1 MHSVSILIVEDD
13 IFICQH
19 LREQLERMDYDIA
32 GVAYNGQGALDQL
45 SVCQPDLV
53 LLDINLGE
61 GKDGIDV
68 AEIIRDEYQLPFI
81 FLTSYANRS
90 TIERAKHSRPAGYIV
105 KPFTEKDLFAGIE
118 IALHNH
124 AQSWQVNSWDPDV
137 VNKRCDTEFTR
148 KEVALLQDVF
158 EGKTNRQICEKHF
171 VSLNTV
177 KSHILRIYAKLDVH
191 SRSEAMAE
199 LRKRLAP

>member
-1 MHSVSILIVEDD
+1 MQSVSILIVEDD
-13 IFICQH
+13 IFISQH
-19 LREQLERMDYDIA
+19 LREQLKKMDYEVA
-32 GVAYNGQGALDQL
+32 GVAYNAQGALDQL
-45 SVCQPDLV
+45 AKHRPDLV

-68 AEIIRDEYQLPFI
+68 AEIIREEYQIPFI
-81 FLTSYANRS
+81 YLTSYANRS
-90 TIERAKHSRPAGYIV
+90 IIERAKPSRPAAYIV
-105 KPFTEKDLFAGIE
+105 KPFTEKDLFANIE
-118 IALHNH
+118 IALYNH
-124 AQSWQVNSWDPDV
+124 AQGWQVGSWEPDII
-137 VNKRCDTEFTR
+137 NKRFDTEFTR
-148 KEVALLQDVF
+148 KEVALLRDVF

-199 LRKRLAP
+199 LRKRLAQ